1 MKNKIKWLCFIAIIA
16 IIGLLFTACD
26 KDKGGGSI
34 KTNFRFRNQT
44 PPASLSV
51 ALGTRAI
58 MGGTEKDTA
67 SFTSLE
73 HYYTTLGTHVAS
85 FTPTKFAVG
94 VDSISVYAPTLGG
107 YVNLLSDYEN
117 IVDFAQGVT
126 LNFPEN
132 LLEPGDTISTVILW
146 FNLKPGSNITINLG
160 KTASGYNAFPTTQ
173 GYNIDTGYW
182 GGAVINGNI
191 VEADIR
197 NVTTIRFLLSN
208 NSALAYSSTLAGS
221 GTSPLFPNFHFSGT
235 HYRFSSSITPT
246 LPGVQLKT
254 AAELGIAGE
263 SNSATG
269 NVFVVPMKPV
279 TVAEGSTITFTMNVD
294 LTNII
299 EQYRGADNNPNN
311 ADDVFILAKNWC
323 EKISLIVAIN

>member
-1 MKNKIKWLCFIAIIA
+1 MKLIGIIA
-16 IIGLLFTACD
+16 LTVVIGFSFAACGGD
-26 KDKGGGSI
+26 DGGGSI
-34 KTNFRFRNQT
+34 KTNFKFRNQT
-44 PPASLSV
+44 PPANLNV
-51 ALGTRAI
+51 QNNVRAI
-58 MGGTEKDTA
+58 MGGTEKDTD

-269 NVFVVPMKPV
+269 NVFVVPMNPV
-279 TVAEGSTITFTMNVD
+279 TVSEDSTITFTMNID

-299 EQYRGADNNPNN
+299 EQYQGADNTADT
-311 ADDVFILAKNWC
+311 ADDVFILAKDWW
-323 EKISLIVAIN
+323 EKLSMTVTVN

>member
-1 MKNKIKWLCFIAIIA
+1 MKHKTNLIGIIALVA
-16 IIGLLFTACD
+16 IIGVSFNACEEE
-26 KDKGGGSI
+26 KSRGSI
-34 KTNFRFRNQT
+34 KTNFRFAKGA
-44 PPASLSV
+44 PPASLNVVNNS
-51 ALGTRAI
+51 RAI
-58 MGGTEKDTA
+58 MGGTTKDTA
-67 SFTSLE
+67 SFASLE

-107 YVNLLSDYEN
+107 YVNLLSDYDQ
-117 IVDFAQGVT
+117 IIDFAQGVT

-132 LLEPGDTISTVILW
+132 LLDPGDTISTVILW

-160 KTASGYNAFPTTQ
+160 KTTSGYNAFPTTQ
-173 GYNIDTGYW
+173 GFNADTGYW

-197 NVTTIRFLLSN
+197 NVTTIRYLLSN
-208 NSALAYSSTLAGS
+208 TTALAYSSTLAGS
-221 GTSPLFPNFHFSGT
+221 GTGSLFPNFHFTGT
-235 HYRFSSSITPT
+235 HYRFSSSITPA

-279 TVAEGSTITFTMNVD
+279 TVSENATITFTMNID

-299 EQYRGADNNPNN
+299 EQYRGADNNPNT
-311 ADDVFILAKNWC
+311 ADDVFILAKDWW
-323 EKISLIVAIN
+323 EKLSLTVAVN

>member
-1 MKNKIKWLCFIAIIA
+1 MKNTKELIGLIAIIA
-16 IIGLLFTACD
+16 IIGLSFTACD

-34 KTNFRFRNQT
+34 KTNFKFHNAV
-44 PPASLSV
+44 PPANLNV
-51 ALGTRAI
+51 QNNVRVI
-58 MGGTEKDTA
+58 MGGTEKDTD

-73 HYYTTLGTHVAS
+73 HYYTTLGTYVAS
-85 FTPTKFAVG
+85 FTPAKFAVG

-132 LLEPGDTISTVILW
+132 LLEPGDIISTVILW
-146 FNLKPGSNITINLG
+146 FNLKPGSNIKFDLG
-160 KTASGYNAFPTTQ
+160 KPANIYNAFPTTE
-173 GYNIDTGYW
+173 GHNVDTGYW
-182 GGAVINGNI
+182 GGALINGNI

-197 NVTTIRFLLSN
+197 NVTTIRYLLSN
-208 NSALAYSSTLAGS
+208 DTALEHPPSLGGS
-221 GTSPLFPNFHFSGT
+221 GTAPLFPNFHFTGT

-263 SNSATG
+263 SNSTTG
-269 NVFVVPMKPV
+269 NVFVVPMNPV
-279 TVAEGSTITFTMNVD
+279 TVSEDSTITFTMNID

-299 EQYRGADNNPNN
+299 EQYQGADNIADT
-311 ADDVFILAKNWC
+311 ADDVFILAKDWW
-323 EKISLIVAIN
+323 EKLSLTVSVD